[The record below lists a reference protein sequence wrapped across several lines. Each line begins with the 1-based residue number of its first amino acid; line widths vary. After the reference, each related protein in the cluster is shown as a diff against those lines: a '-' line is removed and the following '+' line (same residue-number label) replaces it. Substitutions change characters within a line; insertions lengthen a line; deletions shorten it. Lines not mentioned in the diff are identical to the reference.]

1 MTICSRTWG
10 SDEGGQSD
18 IGIQAGCQ
26 ADAAPGQGLGKA
38 EKVLESLVKG
48 ERLAPGYR
56 DHVLVGQY
64 KGTREC
70 HLEPDWLLIYE
81 LAESEI
87 VLIRTG
93 SHSDLL
99 G

>member
-1 MTICSRTWG
+1 MKRQG
-10 SDEGGQSD
+10 KDLDKLKQV
-18 IGIQAGCQ
+18 IQA
-26 ADAAPGQGLGKA
+26 
-38 EKVLESLVKG
+38 LVKG
-48 ERLAPGYR
+48 EKLASKYR

-70 HLEPDWLLIYE
+70 HIEPDWLLIYE

-93 SHSDLL
+93 SHSDLFR
-99 G
+99 